1 MTVFLT
7 FGVYALKI
15 NSDLPVQSQFVSL
28 FSTYFIVSTIY
39 TLIALMWFI
48 VANYFVI
55 KNSIPGHLVFIAE
68 QIQLRVTQVISQL
81 NLKKKDKQQELLKE
95 PLPASLGSVAFIET
109 TYRSPIESIIQT
121 PASKEEQA
129 TKGDE
134 DKEKE
139 NFSYS
144 FRFLE
149 EKKEKKN
156 FATNLKT
163 LNYTAFFLVFLI
175 MSVSN
180 ISIWTSVF

>member
-1 MTVFLT
+1 MSVFLT

-28 FSTYFIVSTIY
+28 FCTYFIVSTVY
-39 TLIALMWFI
+39 TFIALMWFI
-48 VANYFVI
+48 VAYYFVI

-68 QIQLRVTQVISQL
+68 QIQLHATHLISKL
-81 NLKKKDKQQELLKE
+81 NLKEKEKQELLKE
-95 PLPASLGSVAFIET
+95 PLPACLGSVAFIET

-134 DKEKE
+134 AKEKE

-163 LNYTAFFLVFLI
+163 LNYIAFFLVFLI
-175 MSVSN
+175 MFISN
-180 ISIWTSVF
+180 LSIWSSVF